1 MGSERE
7 LLPEHGTTEQ
17 GQLVMPFYVVCDVSW
32 SMFNDIVKLNEGL
45 HQLVRA
51 IRAEPIVDD
60 VARIGVMS
68 FSDTARVVMPLGQT
82 SESTL
87 QDLPLEGGTNYSAAF
102 LALKETIDADIA
114 DLKKRGMKVFRP
126 CVFFLSDGEPN
137 SSDSNW
143 KTTFINTLTYD
154 REHQTGNKNHPIFV
168 PFGFRDAEEADMSF
182 LAYPPGKSKW
192 FLASTNQIQ
201 DALDEFFLAT
211 LFAIRNAISN
221 GLDSAL
227 SSASELPLQ
236 AWACA
241 GVQSVE

>member
-1 MGSERE
+1 MSDGPISV
-7 LLPEHGTTEQ
+7 EQ
-17 GQLVMPFYVVCDVSW
+17 WLVMPFYVVCDVSW

>member
-1 MGSERE
+1 MSDGPISV
-7 LLPEHGTTEQ
+7 EQ
-17 GQLVMPFYVVCDVSW
+17 WLVMPFYVVCDVSW

-114 DLKKRGMKVFRP
+114 DLKKRGMKMFRP

>member
-1 MGSERE
+1 MSDGPISV
-7 LLPEHGTTEQ
+7 EQ
-17 GQLVMPFYVVCDVSW
+17 WLVMPFYVVCDVSW

-114 DLKKRGMKVFRP
+114 DLKKRGMKMFRP
-126 CVFFLSDGEPN
+126 CVFFLSDGLP
-137 SSDSNW
+137 SMGDV
-143 KTTFINTLTYD
+143 TDARGILD
-154 REHQTGNKNHPIFV
+154 RVRRGGDLH
-168 PFGFRDAEEADMSF
+168 
-182 LAYPPGKSKW
+182 
-192 FLASTNQIQ
+192 
-201 DALDEFFLAT
+201 
-211 LFAIRNAISN
+211 
-221 GLDSAL
+221 GL
-227 SSASELPLQ
+227 
-236 AWACA
+236 
-241 GVQSVE
+241 VQP